1 MLIVYRDVFVAQGIY
16 IRVFWR
22 VFEST
27 VEYSM
32 ATAVP
37 VVIALT

>member
-1 MLIVYRDVFVAQGIY
+1 MVIVYSNMFVAQDIY
-16 IRVFWR
+16 IRFFWT

-27 VEYSM
+27 VEYST
-32 ATAVP
+32 AAAVP